1 MTTSN
6 SIRDKYFAGELFKYG
21 DIVED
26 IKTGEKMKILD
37 RGSNYV
43 TVAIG
48 EKVVKRWLNEVQEVS
63 VDIVEEQ
70 KVKQPVDF
78 LILENG
84 QIQLFGHI
92 TQNFDRDLSEF
103 ILEQFEEFDDLY
115 SKHQIIKCLDY
126 AIGDTDSDRAYDLL
140 LKVESFYTK
149 KDKYTPFIVEA
160 LKTDI
165 ERKRMAEIIAS
176 VAEVRPSKTVNQ
188 TITQSMRAL
197 REKYT
202 SRKQWEVLWP
212 LFKLAMASGIDGIR
226 QNLPYT
232 FGSPSTTQAANESL
246 EDEVFVATLEE
257 NIDLAV
263 EDLEWE
269 DIECLLSEETEL
281 SEELLTEVLTLAGRN
296 KLSHKMSQHSDYI
309 AVRRTRALKRAAS
322 ADVIL
327 SRARRLAEIMLK
339 RRMFHKNPNDLNRQE
354 KERFESGE
362 PARRALVAK
371 LATRL
376 IGKVRALQNSRV
388 HHAASNVTH
397 KPGDHTVAAP
407 HAMVSTTPVVVKSGA
422 S

>member
-6 SIRDKYFAGELFKYG
+6 SIRDRYFAGEIFKYG

-26 IKTGEKMKILD
+26 VKTGEKMKILD

-43 TVAIG
+43 TVAMGDEVI
-48 EKVVKRWLNEVQEVS
+48 KRWLNEVQEVS
-63 VDIVEEQ
+63 TPVLEE
-70 KVKQPVDF
+70 KGDAPAPVDF
-78 LILENG
+78 VLQEDG
-84 QIQLFGHI
+84 QIKLFGHV
-92 TQNFDRDLSEF
+92 TQNFNQELSELV
-103 ILEQFEEFDDLY
+103 IEQFSEFDDLY
-115 SKHQIIKCLDY
+115 SQHQIVKCLDY
-126 AIGDTDSDRAYDLL
+126 AIGDSDIDRAYDLL
-140 LKVESFYTK
+140 LKVESFYGK
-149 KDKYTPFIVEA
+149 KNKTVPFIVEA

-165 ERKRMAEIIAS
+165 ERKRMSEIIAS
-176 VAEVRPSKTVNQ
+176 IAEIRPSKTVNQ
-188 TITQSMRAL
+188 TVSQAMRAL
-197 REKYT
+197 KEKYT

-232 FGSPSTTQAANESL
+232 FGSPESTQAANESFDDLVFNAAL
-246 EDEVFVATLEE
+246 ED
-257 NIDLAV
+257 NIDITV

-269 DIECLLSEETEL
+269 DVDCLLAEEEQL

-296 KLSHKMSQHSDYI
+296 KLSHKMAQHSDYI
-309 AVRRTRALKRAAS
+309 AVRRTRAMQRSAS
-322 ADVIL
+322 TDVIM

-339 RRMFHKNPNDLNRQE
+339 RRMFHKNPAELNRQE

-376 IGKVRALQNSRV
+376 VAKVRALQSDRV
-388 HHAASNVTH
+388 HHATASVSH
-397 KPGDHTVAAP
+397 KPGDHTVAQN
-407 HAMVSTTPVVVKSGA
+407 GA

>member
-6 SIRDKYFAGELFKYG
+6 SIRDRYFAGEIFKYG

-26 IKTGEKMKILD
+26 VKTGEKMKILD

-43 TVAIG
+43 TVAMGDEVI
-48 EKVVKRWLNEVQEVS
+48 KRWLNEVQEVS
-63 VDIVEEQ
+63 TPVLEE
-70 KVKQPVDF
+70 KGDAPAPVDF
-78 LILENG
+78 VLQEDG
-84 QIQLFGHI
+84 QIKLFGHV
-92 TQNFDRDLSEF
+92 TQNFNQELSELV
-103 ILEQFEEFDDLY
+103 IEQFSEFDDLY
-115 SKHQIIKCLDY
+115 SQHQIVKCLDY
-126 AIGDTDSDRAYDLL
+126 AIGDSDIDRAYDLL
-140 LKVESFYTK
+140 LKVEGFYGK
-149 KDKYTPFIVEA
+149 KNKTVPFIVEA

-165 ERKRMAEIIAS
+165 ERKRMSEIIAS
-176 VAEVRPSKTVNQ
+176 IAEIRPSKTVNQ
-188 TITQSMRAL
+188 TVSQAMRAL
-197 REKYT
+197 KEKYT

-232 FGSPSTTQAANESL
+232 FGSPESTQAANESFDDLVFNAAL
-246 EDEVFVATLEE
+246 ED
-257 NIDLAV
+257 NIDITV

-269 DIECLLSEETEL
+269 DVDCLLAEEEQL

-296 KLSHKMSQHSDYI
+296 KLSHKMAQHSDYI
-309 AVRRTRALKRAAS
+309 AVRRTRAMQRSAS
-322 ADVIL
+322 TDVIM

-339 RRMFHKNPNDLNRQE
+339 RRMFHKNPAELNRQE

-376 IGKVRALQNSRV
+376 VAKVRALQSDRV
-388 HHAASNVTH
+388 HHATASVSH
-397 KPGDHTVAAP
+397 KPGDHTVAQN
-407 HAMVSTTPVVVKSGA
+407 GA

>member
-6 SIRDKYFAGELFKYG
+6 SIRDRYFAGEIFKYG

-26 IKTGEKMKILD
+26 VKTGEKMKILD

-43 TVAIG
+43 TVAMGDEVI
-48 EKVVKRWLNEVQEVS
+48 KRWLNEVQEVS
-63 VDIVEEQ
+63 TPVLEE
-70 KVKQPVDF
+70 KGDSPAPVDF
-78 LILENG
+78 VLQEDG
-84 QIQLFGHI
+84 QIKLFGHV
-92 TQNFDRDLSEF
+92 TQNFSQELSELV
-103 ILEQFEEFDDLY
+103 IEQFSEFDDLY
-115 SKHQIIKCLDY
+115 SQHQIVKCLDY
-126 AIGDTDSDRAYDLL
+126 AIGDSDIDRAYDLL
-140 LKVESFYTK
+140 LKVEGFYGK
-149 KDKYTPFIVEA
+149 KNKTVPFIVEA

-165 ERKRMAEIIAS
+165 ERKRMSEIIAS
-176 VAEVRPSKTVNQ
+176 IAEIRPSKTVNQ
-188 TITQSMRAL
+188 TVSQAMRAL
-197 REKYT
+197 KEKYT

-232 FGSPSTTQAANESL
+232 FGSPESTQAANESFDDLVFNAAL
-246 EDEVFVATLEE
+246 ED
-257 NIDLAV
+257 NIDITV

-269 DIECLLSEETEL
+269 DVDCLLAEEEQL

-296 KLSHKMSQHSDYI
+296 KLSHKMAQHSDYI
-309 AVRRTRALKRAAS
+309 AVRRTRAMQRSAS
-322 ADVIL
+322 TDVIM

-339 RRMFHKNPNDLNRQE
+339 RRMFHKNPAELNRQE

-376 IGKVRALQNSRV
+376 VAKVRALQSDRV
-388 HHAASNVTH
+388 HHATASVSH
-397 KPGDHTVAAP
+397 KPGDHTVAQN
-407 HAMVSTTPVVVKSGA
+407 GA